1 MDFAVSTLAL
11 DSSVRRRTVS
21 DDVRLVGR
29 AEAEVVQREQRQ
41 APVLGQVCQDV
52 QGFGHLED
60 ALLAVLCER
69 QVDQQPEPQA
79 QQAAAAARRGLDA
92 TGLWRR
98 HGREGLQ
105 EMVLRKAKV
114 LRVT

>member
-11 DSSVRRRTVS
+11 ASSIRGRTVS

-79 QQAAAAARRGLDA
+79 QQAAAAAARRGLDA

-105 EMVLRKAKV
+105 EMVLRKTWEA
-114 LRVT
+114 